1 MVSDRPAC
9 QARSQAPDRRGW
21 SPCVNRRYRNGLRH
35 NRLTLTLSSR
45 RFEQGTSVELPG

>member
-1 MVSDRPAC
+1 
-9 QARSQAPDRRGW
+9 
-21 SPCVNRRYRNGLRH
+21 LRH